1 MYRLPLALIT
11 LLALSGPVMATPTG
25 TASGTATNTNSAQ
38 ADPRL
43 QRISALLA
51 RAPTLAAELQQ
62 LHADGL
68 LKTLNILPPEQPLQI
83 AGRDRSAA
91 LVEGYILLTPGLLD
105 SLEENARRRHHANA
119 DFALL
124 YVIAHQAGHAQAAQQ
139 AHLQALTERLTAQV
153 HERGGDAVRADAGLL
168 EAFATG
174 MLEIEARATLVGWN
188 HTLDAWLH
196 HKGIACGPQ
205 ENPDVSVQQVMAQTE
220 LLQQVPHARPLEL
233 AIGLDNGKALQMEA
247 HGIALSEHNIAAV
260 VTALR
265 RMPQALDID

>member
-1 MYRLPLALIT
+1 MRFRQREAAAVIIQRHRAVESMRQIVHHL
-11 LLALSGPVMATPTG
+11 
-25 TASGTATNTNSAQ
+25 ASGQ
-38 ADPRL
+38 AGDIR
-43 QRISALLA
+43 R
-51 RAPTLAAELQQ
+51 QQ
-62 LHADGL
+62 FSGMSVHQSG
-68 LKTLNILPPEQPLQI
+68 
-83 AGRDRSAA
+83 
-91 LVEGYILLTPGLLD
+91 
-105 SLEENARRRHHANA
+105 HANA

-139 AHLQALTERLTAQV
+139 AHLQALSDRLTAQV

-174 MLEIEARATLVGWN
+174 MMEIEARATLVGWN

>member
-11 LLALSGPVMATPTG
+11 LLALSGPVMATP
-25 TASGTATNTNSAQ
+25 SGTVTNTNSAQ

-139 AHLQALTERLTAQV
+139 AHLQVLTDRLTAQV

-174 MLEIEARATLVGWN
+174 MMEIEARATLVGWN

-205 ENPDVSVQQVMAQTE
+205 DNPDVSVQQVMAQTE

>member
-11 LLALSGPVMATPTG
+11 LLALSGPVMATP
-25 TASGTATNTNSAQ
+25 SGTVTNTNSAQ

-139 AHLQALTERLTAQV
+139 AHLQALSDRLTAQV

-174 MLEIEARATLVGWN
+174 MMEIEARATLVGWN

-196 HKGIACGPQ
+196 HKGIACGLQ

-220 LLQQVPHARPLEL
+220 LLQLVPHARPLEL

-247 HGIALSEHNIAAV
+247 HGIALSEHNIAAG

>member
-25 TASGTATNTNSAQ
+25 KASGTATNSNSAQ

-124 YVIAHQAGHAQAAQQ
+124 YVIAHQAGHAQA
-139 AHLQALTERLTAQV
+139 HLQALSDRLTAQV

-174 MLEIEARATLVGWN
+174 MMEIEARATLVGWN